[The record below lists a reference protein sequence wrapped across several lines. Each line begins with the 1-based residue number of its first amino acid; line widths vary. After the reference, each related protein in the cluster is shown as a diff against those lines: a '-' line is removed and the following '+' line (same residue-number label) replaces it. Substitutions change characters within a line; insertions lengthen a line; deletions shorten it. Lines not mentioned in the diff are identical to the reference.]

1 MSAFMRKVYNG
12 FDTGSDIEP
21 AAWREALRLMNEAT
35 VDGLSRSDVPPT
47 YEEEFYRELKHS
59 NEVFAAFKVHSMG
72 EKMAAKLTTPDGKL
86 KPFRQWAEDVR
97 GISSHYV
104 GSWLRTEY
112 DTAVLRAHAA
122 ADWRRFERDKDIMP
136 NLRWMPTT
144 SPEPESTH
152 RLYWQKKLTLPV
164 DHPFWEKHHPG
175 DRWNCKCML
184 EQTDEPANPE
194 VLEDVEDIKPQRG
207 LENNPGKDGHTFNDT
222 HPYFPTGC
230 NSCPFNQ
237 GFKNKIG
244 RFFKNGKKH
253 CYSCSK
259 IDIKIANAKNCND
272 VREMLTELSRLS
284 GIDYVRQL
292 RKIASLK
299 IYKKVGKEI
308 FSAIDTDSA
317 DYENLFIGAKKAVK
331 HGYKVYIL
339 PNPKGVRS
347 ADYIFERK
355 GVFKMFDLK
364 TITGTGSIG
373 TRLKESIGQTNR
385 VFLNLSTKYNANRM
399 AIEIKKY
406 FEDNSDALEV
416 LVAVGNKVVSVE
428 RTFIMKRTFFKEFR
442 IAIEK

>member
-21 AAWREALRLMNEAT
+21 AAWREVLRLMNEAT

-47 YEEEFYRELKHS
+47 HEEEFYRELKHS

-86 KPFRQWAEDVR
+86 KSFRQWAEDVR

-122 ADWRRFERDKDIMP
+122 ADWRLFERDKDIMP

-194 VLEDVEDIKPQRG
+194 VLEDVEEIKPQRG

-222 HPYFPTGC
+222 HPYFPAKC
-230 NSCPFNQ
+230 SQCFAYKKS
-237 GFKNKIG
+237 GFKNRMKHLFANKAKECYNCCLIDNAMKEAADNVKISKDVPPPNVETYIPSHNGMVLTSPYHGSDEVEENKRIGAFVAKKIG
-244 RFFKNGKKH
+244 
-253 CYSCSK
+253 
-259 IDIKIANAKNCND
+259 
-272 VREMLTELSRLS
+272 
-284 GIDYVRQL
+284 
-292 RKIASLK
+292 
-299 IYKKVGKEI
+299 KKVYLLPRLDPESRKLAHLRQILFPTGVIPNKSPDYYIGGMLFDGK
-308 FSAIDTDSA
+308 SMMGLLRSGDKKKYHNAILNHIKA
-317 DYENLFIGAKKAVK
+317 AKKQADNVVLEIPTFVPRMIIGKTINGYLKQSSKNRIIIVK
-331 HGYKVYIL
+331 HGSKCYVYK
-339 PNPKGVRS
+339 
-347 ADYIFERK
+347 
-355 GVFKMFDLK
+355 
-364 TITGTGSIG
+364 
-373 TRLKESIGQTNR
+373 
-385 VFLNLSTKYNANRM
+385 
-399 AIEIKKY
+399 
-406 FEDNSDALEV
+406 
-416 LVAVGNKVVSVE
+416 
-428 RTFIMKRTFFKEFR
+428 
-442 IAIEK
+442 

>member
-12 FDTGSDIEP
+12 FDTGGDIEP

-47 YEEEFYRELKHS
+47 HEEEFYRELKHS

-164 DHPFWEKHHPG
+164 DLPFWEKHHPG

-184 EQTDEPANPE
+184 EQTDEPANPG

-222 HPYFPTGC
+222 HPYFPAKC
-230 NSCPFNQ
+230 SQCFAYKKS
-237 GFKNKIG
+237 GFKNRMK
-244 RFFKNGKKH
+244 
-253 CYSCSK
+253 
-259 IDIKIANAKNCND
+259 
-272 VREMLTELSRLS
+272 
-284 GIDYVRQL
+284 
-292 RKIASLK
+292 
-299 IYKKVGKEI
+299 
-308 FSAIDTDSA
+308 
-317 DYENLFIGAKKAVK
+317 NLFANKAKECYNCCLIDNAMKEAADNVK
-331 HGYKVYIL
+331 ISKDVPPHNCGTTTIKGIKTTIL
-339 PNPKGVRS
+339 LVGTTIKGKN
-347 ADYIFERK
+347 Y
-355 GVFKMFDLK
+355 
-364 TITGTGSIG
+364 SIE
-373 TRLKESIGQTNR
+373 ES
-385 VFLNLSTKYNANRM
+385 LLSFFFSSSSSM
-399 AIEIKKY
+399 AIW
-406 FEDNSDALEV
+406 
-416 LVAVGNKVVSVE
+416 
-428 RTFIMKRTFFKEFR
+428 
-442 IAIEK
+442 